1 MPNRKNYWTTPRG
14 TGWQVK
20 REGNERATSVHP
32 TQSPAWS
39 EAINRAKAAEGEAL
53 LQNKQGRIRERN
65 SYGNDP
71 FPPKG

>member
-1 MPNRKNYWTTPRG
+1 MPNQKNYWTARHG
-14 TGWQVK
+14 TDWQVK
-20 REGNERATSVHP
+20 REGNKRATSVHP
-32 TQSPAWS
+32 TQFQAWS
-39 EAINRAKAAEGEAL
+39 ETKNRAKAAEGEAL